1 MFVEKLKEEVYDVIK
16 NQRVLVLVSMDVDS
30 LCACKILQWLF
41 KCDNVQYTIVPVRG
55 KEDLVRAYHE
65 HYEQLK
71 HIFLINCGGNL
82 NILEILEPEEDVLFY
97 ISDSHR
103 PLDLDNIYNQDQ
115 VKLLMKEGEHL
126 SVPDFDDIYADSEDE
141 FEDSDEEGS
150 EPSSKRR
157 RTGDGDSPLSKRQSK
172 RRWHQNRQEILYQYY
187 AYAFHGS
194 AVVEEQDF
202 ITFTAFQVN
211 VPFVSFI
218 THAVCSKTAL
228 PFQNGLKK
236 HCQSPQ
242 GSMHFKCYD
251 SQKIWYSRL
260 PERDE
265 ENIIVMASLVM
276 YELAWKMS
284 KDSNDLLWWAAV
296 GLTHQYLYEKIDS
309 DKYVT
314 DAQNL
319 HEHVMRHNHGRDDNG
334 TSINCLKIGFDT
346 ELQLSLYRHWSLF
359 ESICH
364 SRYTACRFRVWTN
377 KGKNKIKEF
386 LADMGIPLVQS
397 QQKFSSMDFELRSI
411 LKPSVEKSSERFGL
425 DEISYGSFN
434 VQYGF
439 KTKKEGTTKW
449 DNFLE
454 ALDALSRT
462 NTDKLQDGIEMG
474 KKQLIAVVN
483 QVNTL
488 IGMNQV
494 MCAGHFLYSHVREV
508 SGRYACVRWTGLSLG
523 TCLLIGIPPIADES
537 GKNFLGK
544 AFEMAASKTKSR
556 TIHDHF
562 DPAVIEI
569 KSEDRGKFFDALS
582 ALLIPK

>member
-194 AVVEEQDF
+194 A
-202 ITFTAFQVN
+202 
-211 VPFVSFI
+211 
-218 THAVCSKTAL
+218 
-228 PFQNGLKK
+228 
-236 HCQSPQ
+236 
-242 GSMHFKCYD
+242 
-251 SQKIWYSRL
+251 
-260 PERDE
+260 
-265 ENIIVMASLVM
+265 ASLVV

-439 KTKKEGTTKW
+439 KTKLSASDVVYGVNALLEAPKEGTTKW

-462 NTDKLQDGIEMG
+462 NTHKLQDGIEMG

-494 MCAGHFLYSHVREV
+494 MCAGHFLYSHVREGIADLNMFSKPAV
-508 SGRYACVRWTGLSLG
+508 LGALAHFILNAYVAMSKNKKAAALPFVLATPLDSEKG

>member
-41 KCDNVQYTIVPVRG
+41 KCDNVQYTIVPVSG

-126 SVPDFDDIYADSEDE
+126 SDE
-141 FEDSDEEGS
+141 FEESDEEGS

-157 RTGDGDSPLSKRQSK
+157 RTGDGESPLSKRQSK

-194 AVVEEQDF
+194 A
-202 ITFTAFQVN
+202 
-211 VPFVSFI
+211 
-218 THAVCSKTAL
+218 
-228 PFQNGLKK
+228 
-236 HCQSPQ
+236 
-242 GSMHFKCYD
+242 
-251 SQKIWYSRL
+251 
-260 PERDE
+260 
-265 ENIIVMASLVM
+265 ASLVM

-494 MCAGHFLYSHVREV
+494 MCAGHFLYSHVRE
-508 SGRYACVRWTGLSLG
+508 S
-523 TCLLIGIPPIADES
+523 
-537 GKNFLGK
+537 KNKK
-544 AFEMAASKTKSR
+544 AAALPFVLATPL
-556 TIHDHF
+556 D
-562 DPAVIEI
+562 
-569 KSEDRGKFFDALS
+569 SEKA
-582 ALLIPK
+582 ICT

>member
-41 KCDNVQYTIVPVRG
+41 KCDNVQYTIVPVSG

-157 RTGDGDSPLSKRQSK
+157 RTGDGESPLSKRQSK

-194 AVVEEQDF
+194 A
-202 ITFTAFQVN
+202 
-211 VPFVSFI
+211 
-218 THAVCSKTAL
+218 
-228 PFQNGLKK
+228 
-236 HCQSPQ
+236 
-242 GSMHFKCYD
+242 
-251 SQKIWYSRL
+251 
-260 PERDE
+260 
-265 ENIIVMASLVM
+265 ASLVM

-439 KTKKEGTTKW
+439 KTKLSASDVVYGVNALLEAPEGTTKW

-494 MCAGHFLYSHVREV
+494 MCAGHFLYSHVREGIADLNMFSKPAV
-508 SGRYACVRWTGLSLG
+508 LGALAHFILNAYVAMSKNKKAAALPFVLATPLDSEKG

>member
-1 MFVEKLKEEVYDVIK
+1 MFVEKLKEEVYDVVK

-41 KCDNVQYTIVPVRG
+41 KCDNVQYTIVPVSG

-65 HYEQLK
+65 HFEQLK

-82 NILEILEPEEDVLFY
+82 NILEILEPEEDVMFY
-97 ISDSHR
+97 IADSHR

-126 SVPDFDDIYADSEDE
+126 TVPDFDDIYADSEDE
-141 FEDSDEEGS
+141 FEESDEEGS

-157 RTGDGDSPLSKRQSK
+157 RTADGDSPLSKRQSK

-194 AVVEEQDF
+194 A
-202 ITFTAFQVN
+202 A
-211 VPFVSFI
+211 
-218 THAVCSKTAL
+218 AL
-228 PFQNGLKK
+228 T
-236 HCQSPQ
+236 
-242 GSMHFKCYD
+242 
-251 SQKIWYSRL
+251 
-260 PERDE
+260 
-265 ENIIVMASLVM
+265 M

-284 KDSNDLLWWAAV
+284 KDSNDLLWWAAI
-296 GLTHQYLYEKIDS
+296 GLTHQYLYERIDS

-319 HEHVMRHNHGRDDNG
+319 HEHVMRHNHGTDENG
-334 TSINCLKIGFDT
+334 TSKNCLKIGFDT
-346 ELQLSLYRHWSLF
+346 ELRLSLYRHWSLF
-359 ESICH
+359 ESICQ

-397 QQKFSSMDFELRSI
+397 QQKYSSMDFELRSI
-411 LKPSVEKSSERFGL
+411 LKPSVEKSAERFGL
-425 DEISYGSFN
+425 DEISYGSFH

-439 KTKKEGTTKW
+439 KTKLSASDVVYGVNALLEAPNEGMTKW

-483 QVNTL
+483 QVSTL
-488 IGMNQV
+488 IGMHQV
-494 MCAGHFLYSHVREV
+494 MCAGHFLYSHVREGIADLNMFSKPAV
-508 SGRYACVRWTGLSLG
+508 LGALAHFILNAYVAMSKNKKAAALPFVLATPLDSEKG
-523 TCLLIGIPPIADES
+523 TCLLIGIPPIADDS